1 MIYHKRVYNN
11 IVKISVNINMLVR
24 VLPDMLHTWPISLHR
39 LLTLVPEIRHKY
51 FDQSN
56 HFLL

>member
-24 VLPDMLHTWPISLHR
+24 VLPDMLHTWPIFPASVVDISAGN
-39 LLTLVPEIRHKY
+39 T
-51 FDQSN
+51 S
-56 HFLL
+56 